1 MKTVLHY
8 RIVLVAFL
16 MLPLF
21 AFSLNPATKD
31 KHEKQKTIKKEF
43 NVNSDALVAI
53 DNSYGNLDIVTWNE
67 NRVVFEITITT
78 SGNDKEKITKKLEE
92 ITVEFQASASSV
104 SAKTQFNKNKSKSW
118 WNWGKNN
125 VNMKVNYIVK
135 MPMTNSVNL
144 SNDYGSINLDKLEG
158 KATISCD
165 YGKITTKELMAD
177 NNVLKF
183 DYTQNSYFEYIKSGS
198 IHADYSGYTVS
209 KAENLKVSADYS
221 KSKIDLVENIEY
233 NCDYGGMTIEKA
245 NNISGNGDYLTT
257 VIGDV
262 YKNVEL
268 RADYGSI
275 KINRLNSN
283 AGNVSISSDYVGIK
297 IGLASGYAFD
307 FEIDLEYASLRDA
320 DGFDFTKRREESSSK
335 YYEGYFGSQNSGN
348 LIKINS
354 DYGSVS
360 FFNN

>member
-8 RIVLVAFL
+8 RIVLIAIL
-16 MLPLF
+16 ILPLF
-21 AFSLNPATKD
+21 AFSSNPIKD

-43 NVNSDALVAI
+43 QVNSDALVAI

-78 SGNDKEKITKKLEE
+78 SGNNQDKVNDRLNE
-92 ITVEFQASASSV
+92 INVEFEASSNSV
-104 SAKTQFNKNKSKSW
+104 SAKTRFSKKSKSW
-118 WNWGKNN
+118 WNWGKSN

-183 DYTQNSYFEYIKSGS
+183 DYTQNSYFEFIKSGT

-209 KAENLKVSADYS
+209 KAEDLKVSADYT

-245 NNISGNGDYLTT
+245 NNINGNGDYLTT

-262 YKNVEL
+262 YKNIDL

-283 AGNVSISSDYVGIK
+283 AGNVNIASDYVGIK

-320 DGFDFTKRREESSSK
+320 DGFKFNKRREESSDK

-348 LIKINS
+348 RIKINS

>member
-8 RIVLVAFL
+8 RIVLVAIL
-16 MLPLF
+16 ILPLF
-21 AFSLNPATKD
+21 AFSSNPVKD
-31 KHEKQKTIKKEF
+31 KYDKQKTIKKEF
-43 NVNSDALVAI
+43 QVNSDALVAI
-53 DNSYGNLDIVTWNE
+53 DNSYGNLDIVTWNQ

-78 SGNDKEKITKKLEE
+78 SGNNQDKVNDRLDE
-92 ITVEFQASASSV
+92 IDVEFEASSNSV
-104 SAKTQFNKNKSKSW
+104 SAKTKFGNKSKSW
-118 WNWGKNN
+118 WNWGKSN

-144 SNDYGSINLDKLEG
+144 SNDYGNINLDKLEG

-177 NNVLKF
+177 NNVLRF
-183 DYTQNSYFEYIKSGS
+183 DYTQNSYFEFIKSGT
-198 IHADYSGYTVS
+198 INADYSGYTVS
-209 KAENLKVSADYS
+209 KAENLKVSADYT
-221 KSKIDLVENIEY
+221 KSKIDVVENIEY

-245 NNISGNGDYLTT
+245 NNIKGNGDYLTT

-262 YKNVEL
+262 YKNIDL

-320 DGFDFTKRREESSSK
+320 DGFQFNKKREESSDK
-335 YYEGYFGSQNSGN
+335 YYEGYFGSPNSGN
-348 LIKINS
+348 LINISS

>member
-1 MKTVLHY
+1 MKIALHF
-8 RIVLVAFL
+8 RILWLAL
-16 MLPLF
+16 LLPLF
-21 AFSLNPATKD
+21 SFSNSLEVKD

-43 NVNSDALVAI
+43 NVSSNALVSI

-78 SGNDKEKITKKLEE
+78 SGNNEEKVNDRLNE
-92 ITVEFQASASSV
+92 IEVEFEASSNSV
-104 SAKTQFNKNKSKSW
+104 SAKTHFNKNKSKSW
-118 WNWGKNN
+118 WNWGKSN

-177 NNVLKF
+177 GNLLKF
-183 DYTQNSYFEYIKSGS
+183 DYTQNSYFEFIKSGT
-198 IHADYSGYTVS
+198 IQADYSGYTVS
-209 KAENLKVSADYS
+209 KAENLKVSADYT

-245 NNISGNGDYLTT
+245 NNIKGNGDYLTT

-275 KINRLNSN
+275 KINRLNPN

-297 IGLASGYAFD
+297 IGLANGYAFD

-320 DGFDFTKRREESSSK
+320 DGFEFTKRREESSDK
-335 YYEGYFGSQNSGN
+335 YYLGYYGNSNSGN